1 MLYAL
6 KVHLLY
12 FIQRAL
18 FHFYALEVSTCI
30 ETFLST
36 FTGLR
41 RELDNITFKRT
52 LKNGSSSDE
61 IKDLSGK
68 LKAILDQD
76 KPPKLFIPGGE

>member
-1 MLYAL
+1 MPSISL
-6 KVHLLY
+6 
-12 FIQRAL
+12 
-18 FHFYALEVSTCI
+18 STCI
-30 ETFLST
+30 EIFLSI

-61 IKDLSGK
+61 IKDLSVK